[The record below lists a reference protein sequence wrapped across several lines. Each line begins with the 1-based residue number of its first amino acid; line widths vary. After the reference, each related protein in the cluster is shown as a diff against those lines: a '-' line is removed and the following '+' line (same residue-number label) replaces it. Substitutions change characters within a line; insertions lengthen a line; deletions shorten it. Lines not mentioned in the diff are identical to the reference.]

1 MAAETEMRKPL
12 GSNKILTAR
21 SSYGDV
27 VGNDINEI
35 NDGATPT
42 YNAIDADADYD
53 KSRRTLNYG
62 QIKPR
67 KSAL

>member
-1 MAAETEMRKPL
+1 MVAETKMRKPL

-21 SSYGDV
+21 SSYGDL
-27 VGNDINEI
+27 VGNDISEI

-42 YNAIDADADYD
+42 YNAIDAGADYD
-53 KSRRTLNYG
+53 KSKRTLNYG
-62 QIKPR
+62 QIKSR